1 LKFAIVNNSNNP
13 DMVEY
18 FRGKYSLG
26 FKELIFCSN
35 TNSKQK
41 EDSFTSSYSRKN
53 CISIWILL
61 DAFVGLFLGL
71 RLRLNRTRWI
81 LFDTAHISNIPL
93 ALVSKVL
100 GIRLAFTIH
109 DWNPHEGSMNF
120 ATRFYNKLVTSL
132 LADHLVCFSS
142 IDTPLP
148 HSVLRLSGFRANQL
162 STQVDEN
169 QFLFFG
175 RIEPYKGI
183 RHLPEIAFLLKS
195 KLPEARIAILGAGA
209 DPFLDKLEGLAN
221 VDLNNRFVPEADLN
235 KAILVSVAVIMP
247 YDSATQSGV
256 LCKSFSC
263 GTPVIAFSVG
273 AIGSYLED
281 MVSGYLIPHGDLNIF
296 TDAMVN
302 ITVTHKELRGFIQD
316 NFEKEYGHEALVS
329 QYKGLIKELLW
340 KTGYTGTL
348 L

>member
-1 LKFAIVNNSNNP
+1 
-13 DMVEY
+13 MVEY

-35 TNSKQK
+35 KVSKQK

-53 CISIWILL
+53 CISIWILIDFL
-61 DAFVGLFLGL
+61 VGVFLGF
-71 RLRLNRTRWI
+71 RLRLIKTRWI

-93 ALVSKVL
+93 AIVAKVL

-109 DWNPHEGSMNF
+109 DWNPHEGKMNL
-120 ATRFYNKLVTSL
+120 ATRAYNMLVVKF
-132 LADHLVCFSS
+132 LADHIVCFSE
-142 IDTPLP
+142 IEIPLP
-148 HSVLRLSGFRANQL
+148 HSVLRLSGFRSNQT
-162 STQVDEN
+162 SAQVDEN
-169 QFLFFG
+169 KFLFFG

-183 RHLPEIAFLLKS
+183 RHLSRIASLLQS
-195 KLPEARIAILGAGA
+195 KLPKARIAILGAGT
-209 DPFLDKLEGLAN
+209 DPFLDKLNGLSN
-221 VDLNNRFVPEADLN
+221 VELINRFVPESELDQ
-235 KAILVSVAVIMP
+235 AILESLAVILP

-273 AIGSYLED
+273 AIDSYLD
-281 MVSGYLIPHGDLNIF
+281 NMVSGFLIPHGDLESF

-302 ITVTHKELRGFIQD
+302 MKEIHTEFRSFIRE
-316 NFEKEYGHEALVS
+316 NFEKEYGREALVS

-340 KTGYTGTL
+340 KAGYTGMSR
-348 L
+348 